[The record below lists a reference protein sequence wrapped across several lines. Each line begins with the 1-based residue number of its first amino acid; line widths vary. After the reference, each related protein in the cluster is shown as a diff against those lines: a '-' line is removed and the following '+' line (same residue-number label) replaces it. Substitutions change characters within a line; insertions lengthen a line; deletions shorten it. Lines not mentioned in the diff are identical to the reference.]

1 MHKIPKWKVI
11 TSILFTIIA
20 IIYVLPNFTN
30 NSPKWLPGDRVNLGL
45 DLRGGSHLLLNVD
58 FDSYM
63 DDVSQSVAESLRKYA
78 RDEKI
83 GYRNLHISRNSIK
96 FNLRSADDYKKLQK
110 IVRNIDPNLS
120 IAREGEAAIT
130 LFYNEYAVNQLQ
142 DKVIDQSIEIIRMRV
157 DSTGTKEP
165 NIQRQG
171 VGDILLQVP
180 GEENPSELK
189 RVLGKTAKLTFHLV
203 DENANLERARS
214 GHVPIGSKIIKSEDT
229 ATDILVIKKKVIVS
243 GDQLNNA
250 QAQFQDAMPVVHF
263 SFNHLGSRKFAEAT
277 SNNQGKRL
285 AIVLDGVVLSAPVI
299 NVPILGGD
307 GIISGNFTVE
317 SATELALVLRAGAL
331 PAQLKIVEERTIGP
345 NLGADSIE
353 SGRIAAMVG
362 FAFVVVFMML
372 SYGILGIF
380 ANITLVIALLYIL
393 ALLSMLQATLTLP
406 GIAGIILTIGMA
418 VDANVLIYERI
429 REELD
434 KGCSNLYA
442 VKMGFESALATI
454 TDSNVTTLIAA
465 FLLYTF
471 GVGAIKGFAV
481 TLTIGIIASMY
492 TALVV
497 TKLMID
503 LWLKYYKPKSMGL

>member
-1 MHKIPKWKVI
+1 
-11 TSILFTIIA
+11 
-20 IIYVLPNFTN
+20 
-30 NSPKWLPGDRVNLGL
+30 
-45 DLRGGSHLLLNVD
+45 
-58 FDSYM
+58 
-63 DDVSQSVAESLRKYA
+63 
-78 RDEKI
+78 
-83 GYRNLHISRNSIK
+83 
-96 FNLRSADDYKKLQK
+96 
-110 IVRNIDPNLS
+110 
-120 IAREGEAAIT
+120 
-130 LFYNEYAVNQLQ
+130 
-142 DKVIDQSIEIIRMRV
+142 MRV

-171 VGDILLQVP
+171 VKDILLQVP
-180 GEENPSELK
+180 GEDNPSELK
-189 RVLGKTAKLTFHLV
+189 RILGKTAKLTFHLV
-203 DENANLERARS
+203 DEGANLERARN
-214 GHVPIGSKIIKSEDT
+214 GNVPPGSKVVKSEDPGS
-229 ATDILVIKKKVIVS
+229 DIMVIKNKVIVS

-250 QAQFQDAMPVVHF
+250 QAQFQEAQPVVHF
-263 SFNHLGSRKFAEAT
+263 SFNHLGAKKFAEAT
-277 SNNQGKRL
+277 SNNRGKRL
-285 AIVLDGVVLSAPVI
+285 AVVLDGAVLSAPVI
-299 NVPILGGD
+299 NSPILGGD
-307 GIISGNFTVE
+307 GIISGSFTVE

-331 PAQLKIVEERTIGP
+331 PAQLKIIEERSIGP

-353 SGRIAAMVG
+353 SGKLAALVG
-362 FAFVVVFMML
+362 FLFVVVFMLL

-442 VKMGFESALATI
+442 VKVGFDSAFATI

-465 FLLYTF
+465 FLLYSF

-481 TLTIGIIASMY
+481 TLTIGILASMY
-492 TALVV
+492 TALVI